1 VLYLLLIAPIKGGE
15 TRGGTG
21 RRLGAEAERAEEA
34 LEVEDAADE
43 RAQVVSDRKR
53 KGREKERI
61 GPRGVNWAVR
71 SLGRDGEKKANGPL
85 RDLGR

>member
-43 RAQVVSDRKR
+43 RA
-53 KGREKERI
+53 
-61 GPRGVNWAVR
+61 
-71 SLGRDGEKKANGPL
+71 
-85 RDLGR
+85 